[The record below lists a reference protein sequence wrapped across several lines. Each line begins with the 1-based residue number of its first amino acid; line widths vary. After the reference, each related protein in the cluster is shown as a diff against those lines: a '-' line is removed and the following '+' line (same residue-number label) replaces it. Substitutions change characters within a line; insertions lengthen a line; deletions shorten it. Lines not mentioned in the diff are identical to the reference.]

1 MGRHYCQLSAEE
13 RGAVEAWLLSGA
25 KSGTIARRLHRSRS
39 TIKREIERHG
49 IRPPGRPW
57 GKPPIGYEARRA
69 NARAQQRRH
78 RPRRVRKLRQSGA
91 LWNLVQAKLSQYFS
105 PQQIA
110 LTLRQEHPTD
120 PAWHV
125 SHQTIYTAIY
135 AMPRGGLKRSLARY
149 LRRQRTQRKPL
160 PQHAER
166 RGRLPNLPSI
176 HTRPSEVAER
186 VLPGHW
192 EGDLIIGARNASAV
206 GTLVE
211 RSTLWVMLVK
221 LDSARAQD
229 VLEGYSRS
237 FKALPGELRKTL
249 TYDQGKEMA
258 LHRQLSQHTG
268 LNIYFADPHSPWQRG
283 ICENINGL
291 LRQYLPKSRNL
302 SVFSQRMLNQIA
314 DSINTRPRK
323 TLNWRTPQAMFYE
336 KCNWPVPPFKPIGST
351 LRRMLLHL

>member
-13 RGAVEAWLLSGA
+13 RGAIQGFLDGGDSAGA
-25 KSGTIARRLHRSRS
+25 IAAKLCRSRS
-39 TIKREIERHG
+39 TIKREIHRNG

-57 GKPPIGYEARRA
+57 GRPPIAYEAKPA
-69 NARAQQRRH
+69 SARADQRRH
-78 RPRRVRKLRQSGA
+78 RARRRRKLRQGSA
-91 LWNLVQAKLSQYFS
+91 LWQRMQGWLSQGWS

-110 LTLRQEHPTD
+110 RTLREKHPAD
-120 PAWHV
+120 PDWHV
-125 SHQTIYTAIY
+125 SHQTIYTALY
-135 AMPRGGLKRSLARY
+135 AMPRGGLKRTLARW
-149 LRRQRTQRKPL
+149 LRRQRMQRKSR
-160 PQHAER
+160 PQGPER

-176 HTRPSEVAER
+176 HTRPSEVDER
-186 VLPGHW
+186 ILPGHW

-221 LDSARAQD
+221 LDSARAED

-237 FKALPGELRKTL
+237 FKALPIALRKTL

-258 LHRQLSQHTG
+258 LHRRLSQRTG

-291 LRQYLPKSRNL
+291 LRWYLPKRRDL
-302 SVFSQRMLNQIA
+302 SVFSQTLLNQIA

-323 TLNWRTPQAMFYE
+323 TLSWRTPQEVFYE
-336 KCNWPVPPFKPIGST
+336 KCHWPVPPWKPMGPT
-351 LRRMLLHL
+351 LTRMLLHL

>member
-1 MGRHYCQLSAEE
+1 MGRQYCQLSAEE
-13 RGAVEAWLLSGA
+13 RGAVEAWLRSGDTRTAIAA
-25 KSGTIARRLHRSRS
+25 KLQRSPS
-39 TIKREIERHG
+39 TITREIHRNG

-57 GKPPIGYEARRA
+57 GKPPLDYEATRA
-69 NARAQQRRH
+69 SARARQRQR
-78 RPRRVRKLRQSGA
+78 RPRRERKLREDSA
-91 LWNLVQAKLSQYFS
+91 LRHTVQARLLQGWS

-110 LTLRQEHPTD
+110 VTLRREHPSD

-135 AMPRGGLKRSLARY
+135 AMPRGGLKRTLTRW
-149 LRRQRTQRKPL
+149 LRRQRMHRKPQSAA
-160 PQHAER
+160 PER

-176 HTRPSEVAER
+176 HTRPVEVEER
-186 VLPGHW
+186 ILPGHW
-192 EGDLIIGARNASAV
+192 EGDLIIGAHNQSAV

-221 LDSARAQD
+221 LDSARAEE

-237 FKALPGELRKTL
+237 FKALPIEVRKTL

-258 LHRQLSQHTG
+258 LHRRLSRRTG

-283 ICENINGL
+283 IGENINGL
-291 LRQYLPKSRNL
+291 LRQYLPKRRDL
-302 SVFSQRMLNQIA
+302 SVFSQTLLNQIA

-323 TLNWRTPQAMFYE
+323 TLNWQTPQQVFYE
-336 KCNWPVPPFKPIGST
+336 KCNWPVPAWKPMGPT
-351 LRRMLLHL
+351 LTRMLLHL